1 MAVTKSELTA
11 TKSELAHLT
20 ENTNNIRSEMETT
33 KSVMKSD
40 MARLTGK
47 IDNIQSEMK
56 SDIARLIGKI
66 DNVQSGMA
74 NLSNNLT
81 TQMKSFIETVSAQT
95 GVLNANFDLKLA
107 KFENRFYF
115 RMFWAV
121 SDLFRICYILLSN
134 HCEGIWSGGFWSEW
148 YLPTKPDSCYP
159 DSYRPDSR
167 RPDSCRPDS
176 CRPDFCGPGSCGRT
190 ELKQE
195 RILRMLLRA

>member
-1 MAVTKSELTA
+1 MTKSELAA

-20 ENTNNIRSEMETT
+20 ENTNDIRSKMEVT
-33 KSVMKSD
+33 KSDMKSD

-47 IDNIQSEMK
+47 IDNIQSDMAAVK
-56 SDIARLIGKI
+56 S
-66 DNVQSGMA
+66 NMA
-74 NLSNNLT
+74 QLT
-81 TQMKSFIETVSAQT
+81 TQMKSFIETVSAQIS
-95 GVLNANFDLKLA
+95 VLNANVDLKLA